1 VLHGRVALAIGTV
14 PLGGR
19 PRIVAAGGE
28 GEVDALARA
37 DGADLVELR
46 ADLFADPTVE
56 RVTAALERLRAAGR
70 PIILTA
76 RAASEGGR
84 AMPETLRAAVYER
97 GLPLVHAI
105 DVETTSRALVDAI
118 APRAR
123 AGGVRMILSTHDF
136 TGTPARD
143 ALVERLDA
151 AFAAGADVAK
161 LATHAASLADLQTL
175 LDATRARAAR
185 PVVTLAMGPM
195 GPLSRLVLGAA
206 GSLLTYASVGTPT
219 APGQMPLTELAT
231 LLARLFPA

>member
-1 VLHGRVALAIGTV
+1 MVHGRVTLAIGTV

-28 GEVDALARA
+28 AEVDALARA

-56 RVTAALERLRAAGR
+56 RVTAALERLRGGGR

-84 AMPETLRAAVYER
+84 AMPEALRTAVYER

-105 DVETTSRALVDAI
+105 DVETASRALVDVI

-123 AGGVRMILSTHDF
+123 AAGVLVILSTHDF
-136 TGTPARD
+136 AATPARD
-143 ALVERLDA
+143 VLLERLDA

-161 LATHAASLADLQTL
+161 LATHAARLADLQAL

-185 PVVTLAMGPM
+185 PVVSLAMGPL

-219 APGQMPLTELAT
+219 APGQMPLADLAA